1 MYSQS
6 MVLLAAAFASFAVA
20 SPMALHGA
28 GSCSTGP
35 VHCCDSVEHHT
46 QPHANTLARGSG
58 LLGLD
63 IETLVGNIGLGC
75 SPIGLS
81 STDWYAIISDCR
93 VRLSYSHS
101 LSTAQTV
108 CCDDVTFDGKVAV
121 GCTPVNLS
129 VL

>member
-6 MVLLAAAFASFAVA
+6 MVLLAAAFASFVAA

-28 GSCSTGP
+28 NSCSTGP
-35 VHCCDSVEHHT
+35 VHCCNSVEHHT
-46 QPHANTLARGSG
+46 QPHVNTLLRGSG

-63 IETLVGNIGLGC
+63 IETLVGNIGLDC

-81 STDWYAIISDCR
+81 STDC
-93 VRLSYSHS
+93 
-101 LSTAQTV
+101 TAQTV
-108 CCDDVTFDGKVAV
+108 CCDDVTFDGSVAV